1 MKVFNG
7 WSLRVAT
14 PLFIL
19 FLYTLLLLISL
30 VYKSQVYN
38 EQIEQEAVRNVN
50 VEMSRL
56 QKLVSDGLRQKDFSR
71 VESAIVDMK
80 LRRPVKRLMFI
91 DDSGLVKYSTRL
103 EEKGQTLSAID
114 SPLSHEAVSALLT
127 ETSSNSN
134 TIISA
139 DGQSLYSR
147 YGVKLSLE
155 KGQVRSAAGGHLIL
169 LYDLSNKKTSTWN
182 QLVSDTTWSWAAGFS
197 IYLLLVSFFYFFISK
212 PIGQLAAAGYA
223 LSEGDM
229 NVRVEE
235 NGALELVEL
244 GVSFNVMATKIRN
257 SYQAL
262 TDKTALY
269 NMLSE
274 SNQAMVRLTG
284 EKELFAEICRIVT
297 EIGGFDSAWIG
308 LLNKQTLEVE
318 SLASSG
324 ITEGLQ
330 KKIRVST
337 DINTPWSKGISA
349 MAMMNN
355 EPIIENDIL
364 STETSYQS
372 AWLDALKLS
381 DIQSIAALP
390 IVINGQVIGVLTLS
404 KQQKDFFTAE
414 YTQLLVEVV
423 NDISFSVSSYRTAI
437 EHEKTE
443 ALLSAQR
450 VVLEKIAL
458 GGTLDDIFEI
468 TCLQING
475 LLTDKKLNSAI
486 CYTKGQF
493 VNSIIAP
500 ELPAGFVKAEQGA
513 LIVKGKTPTM
523 DAILSKERVVA
534 AAKEGNWLDFN
545 KLAKRY
551 NISAC
556 FSTPIVASS
565 TNVVGA
571 IDIYSTSPRVPTY
584 EEFAIVDRFARLCEL
599 AIGRAQAIDSI
610 REREENLDV
619 TLDSIGDAVITV
631 DIAGRVTRLNPV
643 ASELTGWAH
652 NDAVGKPLYEVFHI
666 VNTQTRLVLKNPVE
680 KVILTGKI
688 MGLANHTSLIS
699 KDGTEFQI
707 ADSAAPILSKDGAL
721 RGVILVF
728 HDVTESY
735 ATQELLKQ
743 NNKRLEALNNTLPD
757 MVLVIDED
765 GDILEFHGS
774 ATNLT
779 MVKAAEVVGMY
790 IGDILST
797 KEADGVKAVIKA
809 ALATKETQVYDYEV
823 ESASEKKFLEARV
836 VAFQERTAASKGSVM
851 WVARD
856 ISERKKAENEIE
868 QLAFYDALTKI
879 PNRRLLMD
887 RLEHEVASVKRHHH
901 HSAILFL
908 DLDHFKTLNDSLGH
922 NIGDSLLEQVAQR
935 LNRLI
940 RGEDTVARLGGDEF
954 ILLLTDLND
963 KQSKAA
969 SQAQAVAEKVQQVL
983 AAPFFLYEHEHYIS
997 VSLGISLFSA
1007 EDSSAD
1013 DILKHADSAMYR
1025 AKAQGR
1031 NQVCFYEPEMQ
1042 KIADVRL
1049 QLEKDLRQAI
1059 RTNKLEPFYQPQVDH
1074 KGQCVGAEVL
1084 LRWNHPD
1091 LGMISPAQFIPI
1103 AEESGLIIPLGEWVL
1118 RSSCQQVKKWVD
1130 KGLFGNNN
1138 QHFAVNISPKQFV
1151 QADFVTTVKSIMEE
1165 AGLSPGLLYLEITE
1179 GMVMDKLDDAIEKMT
1194 ALIEQGIRFSMDDF
1208 GTGYSSL
1215 SYLKRLPLQQLKI
1228 DRSFVMDIATDENDR
1243 AIIDVILAVCD
1254 KLKLAVVAEGV
1265 ETKEQID
1272 FLDEKGCNVF
1282 QGYYFAKPMSAKN
1295 FEQWL
1300 ETHSESE

>member
-1 MKVFNG
+1 MKIFNG
-7 WSLRVAT
+7 WSLRVAI

-38 EQIEQEAVRNVN
+38 EQIEKEAFNDVN

-71 VESAIVDMK
+71 VESGIVDMK
-80 LRRPVKRLMFI
+80 LRRPVKQLIFI
-91 DDSGLVKYSTRL
+91 DDNGLIKYSTRF
-103 EEKGQTLSAID
+103 EQKGQTLSAID
-114 SPLSHEAVSALLT
+114 SLLSHADVSSLLT
-127 ETSSNSN
+127 KSSSNLS

-147 YGVKLSLE
+147 YTVKLALE
-155 KGQVRSAAGGHLIL
+155 KGQVRNSADGHLVL
-169 LYDLSNKKTSTWN
+169 LYDLSEKKVSTWN
-182 QLVSDTTWSWAAGFS
+182 QLVSDTTWSWGAGFS
-197 IYLLLVSFFYFFISK
+197 IYLLLVSFLYFFISK
-212 PIGQLAAAGYA
+212 PIGQLAAASDA
-223 LSEGDM
+223 LSEGEMD
-229 NVRVEE
+229 VRVEE

-244 GVSFNVMATKIRN
+244 GVSFNVMAKKIRD
-257 SYQAL
+257 SYKAL

-274 SNQAMVRLTG
+274 SNQAMVRLAD
-284 EKELFAEICRIVT
+284 EKELFAEVCRIVT

-308 LLNKQTLEVE
+308 LLNKQTLDVE
-318 SLASSG
+318 TIATSG
-324 ITEGLQ
+324 IKEDLQ
-330 KKIRVST
+330 KKIKVSMDVT
-337 DINTPWSKGISA
+337 TPWSKGVSA
-349 MAMMNN
+349 IAMINN
-355 EPIIENDIL
+355 EPIIENDIV
-364 STETSYQS
+364 STEINYQS
-372 AWLDALKLS
+372 AWLDALKLNG
-381 DIQSIAALP
+381 IQSIAALP
-390 IVINGQVIGVLTLS
+390 IVTNGQVIGVLTLS
-404 KQQKDFFTAE
+404 NKQKDFFTAE
-414 YTQLLVEVV
+414 YTQLLIEVV
-423 NDISFSVSSYRTAI
+423 NDISFSVSSYRMAV

-443 ALLSAQR
+443 AILSAQR
-450 VVLEKIAL
+450 VVLEKVAL
-458 GGTLDDIFEI
+458 GGSLDEIFEI
-468 TCLQING
+468 ACLQIDR
-475 LLTDKKLNSAI
+475 LLMDKKLSSAI
-486 CYTKGQF
+486 SHTKGQF
-493 VNSIIAP
+493 ISSVTAP
-500 ELPAGFVKAEQGA
+500 GLPDEFIKIEQGA
-513 LIVKGKTPTM
+513 PIVKGNTPTM
-523 DAILSKERVVA
+523 DAILSKERVISA
-534 AAKEGNWLDFN
+534 LKEDNWLDFN

-551 NISAC
+551 KISAC
-556 FSTPIVASS
+556 FSTPIFTSN

-571 IDIYSTSPRVPTY
+571 IDIYSASPNTPAY
-584 EEFAIVDRFARLCEL
+584 DELAIVDRFARLCGL
-599 AIGRAQAIDSI
+599 AIERAQAIDSI
-610 REREENLDV
+610 REREENLNV

-631 DIAGRVTRLNPV
+631 DIEGRVTRLNPV
-643 ASELTGWAH
+643 ASELTGWAL

-666 VNTQTRLVLKNPVE
+666 VNTQTRLILKNPVE
-680 KVILTGKI
+680 KVILTGKT

-699 KDGTEFQI
+699 KDGSEYQI
-707 ADSAAPILSKDGAL
+707 ADSAAPILSKDGTL

-735 ATQELLKQ
+735 AAQESLRQ
-743 NNKRLEALNNTLPD
+743 SNKRLEALNNTLPD

-765 GDILEFHGS
+765 GFVLEFHGS
-774 ATNLT
+774 DDNLT
-779 MVKAAEVVGMY
+779 VTSVSKLVGRHLSE
-790 IGDILST
+790 ILSA
-797 KEADGVKAVIKA
+797 KEVAGVIAVIKK
-809 ALATKETQVYDYEV
+809 ALETKKVQVYDYEI
-823 ESASEKKFLEARV
+823 EGLNQKKSLEARV
-836 VAFQERTAASKGSVM
+836 VAFQGRDGASKGSVM

-856 ISERKKAENEIE
+856 ISERKKAESEIE
-868 QLAFYDALTKI
+868 RLAFYDALTKI

-887 RLEHEVASVKRHHH
+887 RLEHEVAAVKRHHH
-901 HSAILFL
+901 HSAVLFL

-954 ILLLTDLND
+954 ILLLTELSD

-969 SQAQAVAEKVQQVL
+969 NQAQAVAEKVQQVL

-1007 EDSSAD
+1007 EACSAD
-1013 DILKHADSAMYR
+1013 DILKHADTAMYR
-1025 AKAQGR
+1025 AKGQGR

-1042 KIADVRL
+1042 KTADVRL

-1059 RTNKLEPFYQPQVDH
+1059 RTNQLEPFYQPQVDH
-1074 KGQCVGAEVL
+1074 NGQCVGAEVL
-1084 LRWNHPD
+1084 LRWKHPS
-1091 LGMISPAQFIPI
+1091 LGMVSPAQFIPI

-1118 RSSCQQVKKWVD
+1118 RSSCHQVKKWVD

-1138 QHFAVNISPKQFV
+1138 QHFAVNISPKQFI
-1151 QADFVTTVKSIMEE
+1151 QADFVATVKSIIAE
-1165 AGLSPGLLYLEITE
+1165 ASLSPELLYLEITE
-1179 GMVMDKLDDAIEKMT
+1179 GMVMDKLDEAIEKMT

-1228 DRSFVMDIATDENDR
+1228 DRSFVMDIASDENDR

-1272 FLDEKGCNVF
+1272 FLDEKGCKVF
-1282 QGYYFAKPMSAKN
+1282 QGYYFAKPMSAAD

-1300 ETHSESE
+1300 GTHS

>member
-1 MKVFNG
+1 MKIFNG

-38 EQIEQEAVRNVN
+38 EQIEKEAFNDVN

-56 QKLVSDGLRQKDFSR
+56 QKLVSDGLRQKNFSR

-80 LRRPVKRLMFI
+80 LRRPVKQLIFI
-91 DDSGLVKYSTRL
+91 DDNGLIKYSTRF
-103 EEKGQTLSAID
+103 EQKGQTLSAID
-114 SPLSHEAVSALLT
+114 SLLSHADVSLLLT
-127 ETSSNSN
+127 KSSSNLS

-147 YGVKLSLE
+147 YTVKLALE
-155 KGQVRSAAGGHLIL
+155 KGQVRNSADGHLVL
-169 LYDLSNKKTSTWN
+169 LYDLSEKKASTWN
-182 QLVSDTTWSWAAGFS
+182 QLVSDTTWSWGAGFS
-197 IYLLLVSFFYFFISK
+197 IYLLLVLFLYFFISK
-212 PIGQLAAAGYA
+212 PIGQLAKASYA
-223 LSEGDM
+223 LSEGELG
-229 NVRVEE
+229 VRVEE

-244 GVSFNVMATKIRN
+244 GVSFNVMAKKIRD
-257 SYQAL
+257 SYKAL

-274 SNQAMVRLTG
+274 SNQAMVRLAD
-284 EKELFAEICRIVT
+284 EKELFAEVCRIVT

-308 LLNKQTLEVE
+308 LLNKHTLGVE
-318 SLASSG
+318 SIASSG
-324 ITEGLQ
+324 IKEDLQ
-330 KKIRVST
+330 QKIKVSMDMT
-337 DINTPWSKGISA
+337 TPWSKGISA
-349 MAMMNN
+349 MAMIKN
-355 EPIIENDIL
+355 EPIIENDIFN
-364 STETSYQS
+364 TETNYQS
-372 AWLDALKLS
+372 AWLDALKLRG
-381 DIQSIAALP
+381 IQSIAALP

-414 YTQLLVEVV
+414 YTQLLIEVV
-423 NDISFSVSSYRTAI
+423 NDISFSVSSYRTGV

-458 GGTLDDIFEI
+458 GGSLDEIFEMA
-468 TCLQING
+468 CLQLDR
-475 LLTDKKLNSAI
+475 LLTDKKLKTAI
-486 CYTKGQF
+486 SHAKGQF
-493 VNSIIAP
+493 ISSVIAP
-500 ELPAGFVKAEQGA
+500 GLPSEFVKIEQGT
-513 LIVKGKTPTM
+513 LIVKDKTPTM
-523 DAILSKERVVA
+523 DAILSKERVISA
-534 AAKEGNWLDFN
+534 LKEDNWLDFN
-545 KLAKRY
+545 KLTKRY
-551 NISAC
+551 KVSAC
-556 FSTPIVASS
+556 FSTPIFTSS

-571 IDIYSTSPRVPTY
+571 IDIYSASTNAPASD
-584 EEFAIVDRFARLCEL
+584 ELAIVDRFARLCGL
-599 AIGRAQAIDSI
+599 AIERAQAIDSI
-610 REREENLDV
+610 REREENLNV

-631 DIAGRVTRLNPV
+631 DIEGRVTRLNPV
-643 ASELTGWAH
+643 ASELTGWAL

-666 VNTQTRLVLKNPVE
+666 VNTQTRLILKNPVE
-680 KVILTGKI
+680 KVILTGKT

-699 KDGTEFQI
+699 KDGSEYQI
-707 ADSAAPILSKDGAL
+707 ADSAAPILSKDGTL

-735 ATQELLKQ
+735 AAQESLRQ
-743 NNKRLEALNNTLPD
+743 SNKRLEALNNTLPD

-765 GDILEFHGS
+765 GFVLEFHGS
-774 ATNLT
+774 DDNLT
-779 MVKAAEVVGMY
+779 VTSVSKLVGRHLSE
-790 IGDILST
+790 ILSA
-797 KEADGVKAVIKA
+797 KEVAGVIAVIKK
-809 ALATKETQVYDYEV
+809 ALETKKVQVYDYEI
-823 ESASEKKFLEARV
+823 EGLNQKKSLEARV
-836 VAFQERTAASKGSVM
+836 VAFQGRDGASKGSVM

-856 ISERKKAENEIE
+856 ISERKKAESEIE
-868 QLAFYDALTKI
+868 RLAFYDALTKI

-887 RLEHEVASVKRHHH
+887 RLEHEVAAVKRHHH
-901 HSAILFL
+901 HSAVLFL

-954 ILLLTDLND
+954 ILLLTELSD

-969 SQAQAVAEKVQQVL
+969 NQAQAVAEKVQQVL

-1007 EDSSAD
+1007 EACSAD
-1013 DILKHADSAMYR
+1013 DILKHADTAMYR
-1025 AKAQGR
+1025 AKGQGR

-1042 KIADVRL
+1042 KTADVRL

-1059 RTNKLEPFYQPQVDH
+1059 RTNQLEPFYQPQVDH
-1074 KGQCVGAEVL
+1074 NGQCVGAEVL
-1084 LRWNHPD
+1084 LRWNHPS

-1118 RSSCQQVKKWVD
+1118 RSSCHQVKKWVD

-1138 QHFAVNISPKQFV
+1138 QHFAVNISPKQFI
-1151 QADFVTTVKSIMEE
+1151 QADFVATVKSIIAE
-1165 AGLSPGLLYLEITE
+1165 ASLSPELLYLEITE
-1179 GMVMDKLDDAIEKMT
+1179 GMVMDKLDEAIEKMT

-1228 DRSFVMDIATDENDR
+1228 DRSFVMDIASDENDR

-1272 FLDEKGCNVF
+1272 FLDEKGCKVF
-1282 QGYYFAKPMSAKN
+1282 QGYYFAKPMSAAD

-1300 ETHSESE
+1300 GTHS

>member
-1 MKVFNG
+1 MNVFNG

-38 EQIEQEAVRNVN
+38 EQIEKEAVRNVN

-80 LRRPVKRLMFI
+80 LRRPVKQLIFV
-91 DDSGLVKYSTRL
+91 DDNGLIKYSTRL
-103 EEKGQTLSAID
+103 EQKGRTLSATD
-114 SPLSHEAVSALLT
+114 SLLSHADVSSLLAKS
-127 ETSSNSN
+127 SSNLS

-139 DGQSLYSR
+139 DGQSLYGR
-147 YGVKLSLE
+147 YTVKLALE
-155 KGQVRSAAGGHLIL
+155 KGKVRSSSDGHLVL
-169 LYDLSNKKTSTWN
+169 LYDLSEKKASTWN
-182 QLVSDTTWSWAAGFS
+182 QLVTDTTLSWGAGFS
-197 IYLLLVSFFYFFISK
+197 IYLLLVSFLYFFISK
-212 PIGQLAAAGYA
+212 PISQLAVASDA
-223 LSEGDM
+223 LSEGELG
-229 NVRVEE
+229 VRVEE
-235 NGALELVEL
+235 KGASELMEL
-244 GVSFNVMATKIRN
+244 GASFNIMAKKIRD
-257 SYQAL
+257 SYEAL

-274 SNQAMVRLTG
+274 SNQAMVRLTD
-284 EKELFAEICRIVT
+284 EKELFAEVCRIMT

-308 LLNKQTLEVE
+308 LLNKQTLDVK
-318 SLASSG
+318 SIASSG
-324 ITEGLQ
+324 ITDGII
-330 KKIRVST
+330 KKIKVST
-337 DINTPWSKGISA
+337 DVNTPWSKGISA
-349 MAMMNN
+349 MAMINN

-364 STETSYQS
+364 STEISYQS

-381 DIQSIAALP
+381 GIQSIAALP

-404 KQQKDFFTAE
+404 KEQKDFFTAE
-414 YTQLLVEVV
+414 YTQLLIEVV
-423 NDISFSVSSYRTAI
+423 NDITFSVSSYRAAV

-458 GGTLDDIFEI
+458 GGTLGEIFEMA
-468 TCLQING
+468 CLQIDK
-475 LLTDKKLNSAI
+475 LLTDKKLSSAI
-486 CYTKGQF
+486 SHTNGQF
-493 VNSIIAP
+493 ISSITAP
-500 ELPAGFVKAEQGA
+500 GLPDEFVKIEQGA

-523 DAILSKERVVA
+523 DAILSKERVISTL
-534 AAKEGNWLDFN
+534 KEDNWFDFN

-551 NISAC
+551 KVSVC
-556 FSTPIVASS
+556 FSTPIFTSS
-565 TNVVGA
+565 TNAVGA
-571 IDIYSTSPRVPTY
+571 IDIYSASPNAPTY
-584 EEFAIVDRFARLCEL
+584 EEFAIVDRFARLCGL
-599 AIGRAQAIDSI
+599 AIERAQAIDSI
-610 REREENLDV
+610 REREENLNV

-643 ASELTGWAH
+643 ASDLTGWAL

-680 KVILTGKI
+680 KVILTGKT

-699 KDGTEFQI
+699 KDGSEYQI
-707 ADSAAPILSKDGAL
+707 ADSAAPILSKDGTL

-735 ATQELLKQ
+735 AVQESLRQ

-757 MVLVIDED
+757 MVFVIDED
-765 GDILEFHGS
+765 GIILEFHGS
-774 ATNLT
+774 GENLT
-779 MVKAAEVVGMY
+779 VVTVPKLVGQHLSEVM
-790 IGDILST
+790 ST
-797 KEADGVKAVIKA
+797 KETAGIMAVIKK
-809 ALATKETQVYDYEV
+809 ALETKEVQVYDYEI
-823 ESASEKKFLEARV
+823 EGLNKKNFFEARV
-836 VAFQERTAASKGSVM
+836 VAFQGRDDTSKGSVM

-856 ISERKKAENEIE
+856 ISERKKAEGEIE
-868 QLAFYDALTKI
+868 RLAFYDALTKI

-901 HSAILFL
+901 HSAVLFL

-935 LNRLI
+935 LNKLI

-954 ILLLTDLND
+954 ILLLAELSD

-1007 EDSSAD
+1007 EDCNAD
-1013 DILKHADSAMYR
+1013 DILKHADTAMYR

-1031 NQVCFYEPEMQ
+1031 NQACFYEPEMQ
-1042 KIADVRL
+1042 EIANVRL

-1059 RTNKLEPFYQPQVDH
+1059 RTNKLEPFYQPQVDRN
-1074 KGQCVGAEVL
+1074 GECVGAEVL

-1103 AEESGLIIPLGEWVL
+1103 AEESGLIIPLGERVL

-1138 QHFAVNISPKQFV
+1138 QHFAVNISPKQFI
-1151 QADFVTTVKSIMEE
+1151 QTDFVATVKGIMKETGISSE
-1165 AGLSPGLLYLEITE
+1165 LLYLEITE
-1179 GMVMDKLDDAIEKMT
+1179 GMVMDKLDEAIKKMT
-1194 ALIEQGIRFSMDDF
+1194 ALIEQGVRFSMDDF

-1228 DRSFVMDIATDENDR
+1228 DRSFVMDIASDESDR
-1243 AIIDVILAVCD
+1243 AIIDVTLTVCD

-1272 FLDEKGCNVF
+1272 FLDEKGCKVF

-1295 FEQWL
+1295 FEHWL
-1300 ETHSESE
+1300 ETHSGS